1 MNGARARRTDDDTR
15 KDSAMTV
22 PEENRPK
29 TETTDQVVATP
40 DEQEN
45 KRGDESKNMREAM
58 EEAGITPEDYEK

>member
-1 MNGARARRTDDDTR
+1 
-15 KDSAMTV
+15 MTV

-45 KRGDESKNMREAM
+45 KRDDESKNMREAM